1 MPARGCLDTN
11 SGDSPPLVDRYLPL
25 SRQEVVQGGQ
35 PVLRGTGVG
44 RSARISRRVGLAGI
58 AITLVCAFAAS
69 AALADRRP
77 PPNADELWRSYPL
90 EQKAAKTAP
99 APAASRREPAPA
111 ADRASDTG
119 SPWPVLAAIGVAS
132 ALLVGLVAARR
143 RRRPAVADGHAPEG
157 AQPGP
162 DVAAAPAAARA
173 AAAAAAAP
181 VAARVA
187 RGQAPP
193 RDRPQPST
201 GGAAGNTRRAS
212 AARGPVC
219 QVRWSRRGRCFYAAT
234 VDADGAEQRL
244 GRSPV
249 VDWHGPG
256 PPEETPEA
264 RAALRRLAKDVRER
278 GWRPL
283 RARGID
289 FDERQWYA
297 RRFRWPTEAEIEA
310 ARGGEGAPS
319 PEVAV
324 RPERST

>member
-1 MPARGCLDTN
+1 
-11 SGDSPPLVDRYLPL
+11 
-25 SRQEVVQGGQ
+25 
-35 PVLRGTGVG
+35 VLRRTGVG
-44 RSARISRRVGLAGI
+44 RSARISRRAGLAGI
-58 AITLVCAFAAS
+58 AIALVCAFAAS

-99 APAASRREPAPA
+99 APAASRRGSPPA

-143 RRRPAVADGHAPEG
+143 RRRPAVADGHAPQ
-157 AQPGP
+157 AAPPGP
-162 DVAAAPAAARA
+162 DTRAEPAAPAAARA

-201 GGAAGNTRRAS
+201 GGAAGANRGRA

-219 QVRWSRRGRCFYAAT
+219 QIRWNHRGRWFYAAT

-249 VDWHGPG
+249 VDWDAPG

-264 RAALRRLAKDVRER
+264 RAALRRLAKDLRER

-289 FDERQWYA
+289 FDERRWYA
-297 RRFRWPTEAEIEA
+297 RRFRWPTAAEIEA
-310 ARGGEGAPS
+310 AGADEGSPS
-319 PEVAV
+319 REVAARRG
-324 RPERST
+324 RPT